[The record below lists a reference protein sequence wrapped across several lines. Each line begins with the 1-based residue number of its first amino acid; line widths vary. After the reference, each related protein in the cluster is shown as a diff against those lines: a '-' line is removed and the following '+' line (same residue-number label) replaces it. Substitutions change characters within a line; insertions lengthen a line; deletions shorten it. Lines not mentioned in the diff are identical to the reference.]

1 MAIIFEQQKKSINWV
16 PLVVTA
22 FLVAFVAFAIYYL
35 FFAPTPRIEIVLPAA
50 LERAQQI
57 STITFIDPKEVIQ
70 SDPFKK
76 LRSYVPAP
84 MPAQLGRPNPFIPL

>member
-1 MAIIFEQQKKSINWV
+1 MAIIFEQQKKTINWV

-22 FLVAFVAFAIYYL
+22 FLLAFVSAAVYYL
-35 FFAPTPRIEIVLPAA
+35 FFAPSPRIEIVLPPA

-57 STITFIDPKEVIQ
+57 STVTFIDPKEVIQ
-70 SDPFKK
+70 SEPFKK

-84 MPAQLGRPNPFIPL
+84 MPAQLGRPNPFLPL